1 MGCALPLGR
10 LICPQLSTGSAAAL
24 GPAGGAPGQT
34 ADKRPPM
41 GGLPGNR
48 RAGREQARR
57 APRARRVLISRHSLF
72 CNFRAKCA
80 AAPAARSPGP
90 PQRAKLQRT
99 RTGPS
104 GAEGPAGAAPAAG
117 HRAPPTAPEQSAARR
132 RDRDGAAERRCG
144 GCYRRSQRPGGRASR
159 RRADADAAQAGG
171 GGARRLPS
179 LLQGSS
185 GATAAPRQRRGRG
198 CRCGRGAIP
207 ALSIGGIEGR
217 AAALYLLDIGTLLHH
232 LGFSGWDFPCDFVT
246 NLLSF
251 EVCVWIFLG

>member
-1 MGCALPLGR
+1 M
-10 LICPQLSTGSAAAL
+10 
-24 GPAGGAPGQT
+24 
-34 ADKRPPM
+34 
-41 GGLPGNR
+41 N
-48 RAGREQARR
+48 GRES
-57 APRARRVLISRHSLF
+57 PPEGLHL
-72 CNFRAKCA
+72 A
-80 AAPAARSPGP
+80 AD
-90 PQRAKLQRT
+90 T
-99 RTGPS
+99 
-104 GAEGPAGAAPAAG
+104 
-117 HRAPPTAPEQSAARR
+117 PEQSAARR
-132 RDRDGAAERRCG
+132 RERGGRAERRCG

-232 LGFSGWDFPCDFVT
+232 LGRSGWDIPCDFVI

-251 EVCVWIFLG
+251 EVCIWIFLG